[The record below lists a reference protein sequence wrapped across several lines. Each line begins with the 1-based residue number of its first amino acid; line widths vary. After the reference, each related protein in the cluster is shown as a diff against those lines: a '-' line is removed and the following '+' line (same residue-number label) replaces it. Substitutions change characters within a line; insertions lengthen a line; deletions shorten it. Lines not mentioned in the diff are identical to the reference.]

1 MDNTETLDIPGAKGT
16 IQVTGVHGVFFKIL
30 INGEITKPVKGRWQ
44 ISARKGQPLEM
55 RSRGLL
61 PGFQRLFVGGDQVF
75 DMGADVSLAEKII
88 MFVPL
93 VLIFIDPILGLP
105 LGLLMFFM
113 NISLVKNTVMPKALR
128 IALPLINT
136 AAAAFVILLLTGR
149 V

>member
-1 MDNTETLDIPGAKGT
+1 MDNTESLDIPGAKGT

-44 ISARKGQPLEM
+44 VPARKGQPLEM

-61 PGFQRLFVGGDQVF
+61 PGFQRLFVGGEQVF
-75 DMGADVSLAEKII
+75 DMGADVSLVEKII

-93 VLIFIDPILGLP
+93 VLIFLNTILGLP
-105 LGLLMFFM
+105 LGLIMFFM
-113 NISLVKNTVMPKALR
+113 NITLVKNAVMPRPLR

-136 AAAAFVILLLTGR
+136 AAAGFIILLLTGA